1 MIAPIFQRLTDYRR
15 ERRIARL
22 GVEISRALNHDCRN
36 LAIALWRQRWDQ
48 IKARSPAQLARMD
61 RRARK
66 AVQA

>member
-1 MIAPIFQRLTDYRR
+1 MILQRIADWRR

-22 GVEISRALNHDCRN
+22 GVEISRALSHDCRN

-66 AVQA
+66 AQTA